1 MLTSPSHSL
10 ALHLNLPLF
19 PSPFSPSFSTGIDTS
34 SVVSY
39 LSIILRMHQIKGKIV
54 CSLLTEEHRDSLR
67 QLVSGMYSSG
77 SSNAGSKI
85 ALDNLRRIGMYWG
98 LTKEIQFMGAENNR
112 RKRANKGAAAA
123 AAAAATKAGPK
134 AGAESPDVEAAS
146 TQEGASM
153 DIDTEGKENQT
164 KSVEGADALKKG
176 AGGSAGRGK
185 KRKRL
190 SK

>member
-1 MLTSPSHSL
+1 
-10 ALHLNLPLF
+10 
-19 PSPFSPSFSTGIDTS
+19 
-34 SVVSY
+34 
-39 LSIILRMHQIKGKIV
+39 
-54 CSLLTEEHRDSLR
+54 
-67 QLVSGMYSSG
+67 
-77 SSNAGSKI
+77 
-85 ALDNLRRIGMYWG
+85 MYWG

-123 AAAAATKAGPK
+123 AAATK